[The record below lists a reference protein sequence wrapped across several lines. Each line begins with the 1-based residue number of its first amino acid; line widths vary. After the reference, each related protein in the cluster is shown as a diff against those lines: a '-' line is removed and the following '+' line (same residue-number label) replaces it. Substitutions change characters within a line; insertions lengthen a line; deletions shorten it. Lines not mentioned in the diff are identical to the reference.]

1 VSKKGVLYLFISLF
15 FLSVSS
21 LVAQNISKEKQ
32 PLTTIL
38 KILEIR
44 YEIHFSYLDQ
54 TIKNKKTRLPNENLS
69 VSEALKI
76 LESET
81 RLDFIIIDD
90 ISIVISNNT
99 TPFITEV
106 LDEIVITNYL
116 TTGISKSKSAD
127 ITIKPEEF
135 GILPGLT
142 EPDVLQTI
150 LALPGVFSADE
161 SISNINIR
169 GGTHDQNLMLW
180 DGIKM
185 YQSGHFFGLISA
197 INPYLTKEVIVSKNG
212 TSTKYGDGISGVID
226 MKQSN
231 TIDNKSKYGVG
242 FNLINGDGFAKIPLS
257 HQTELQISARRSL
270 TDVLITPTY
279 DQYFKRVFQNTD
291 LINNQNNTSITK
303 NEHFYFYDVAVKFLY
318 DISKTDKIRIN
329 FLNIYNNLNY
339 DEQST
344 VNSVN
349 EDFQSHLTQQNLAT
363 GLDYIKDW
371 NSQFST
377 TAKVYLSKY
386 NLNATNYDVT
396 NNQRLIQENEV
407 YDAGLKLN
415 GAYQTDANLTLNFGY
430 QFNEVGIG
438 NLEDVNNPSFRS
450 YVKEI
455 LRTHAIYGEA
465 QFTSSDKNTFARV
478 GLRTNYLEKFSEVY
492 TEPRLAISHK
502 FSNNFRL
509 EVLAEFKSQTT
520 SQIIDLQND
529 FLGVEKRRWI
539 LANNETVP
547 VIESKQVSVGVHYN
561 KNKLLVSLEAYI
573 KDVNGITARSQGFQ
587 NQFQFVNDIGKY
599 QVKGIDF
606 LINKQFSVIS
616 TWLSYSFSK
625 NDYTFENLNS
635 GYAFPNNVDTRHALT
650 FAGTYQLNNIKLAL
664 GLNWHSGKP
673 TTSHSLNQNTEN
685 NSIEFTSPNSSN
697 FNDYLR
703 TDFSATYRF
712 KMGTSTHAIIGAS
725 IWNVTNKK
733 NTINTYYSIDDDDT
747 INTVKNQS
755 LGITPN
761 VSFRVNF

>member
-1 VSKKGVLYLFISLF
+1 MSKKGVLNRFMSLF

-32 PLTTIL
+32 PLTSIL
-38 KILEIR
+38 KILESR
-44 YEIHFSYLDQ
+44 YEVHFSYLDQ
-54 TIKNKKTRLPNENLS
+54 TIKNKKATVPNKNLS
-69 VSEALKI
+69 LSEALKT

-81 RLDFIIIDD
+81 RLDFIVIDEF
-90 ISIVISNNT
+90 SIVISNNT
-99 TPFITEV
+99 TPFSIEI
-106 LDEIVITNYL
+106 LDEIVVTNYL
-116 TTGISKSKSAD
+116 TSGISKSKSAD
-127 ITIKPEEF
+127 ITIKPEDF

-142 EPDVLQTI
+142 EPDALQTI
-150 LALPGVFSADE
+150 LALPGVLSVNE

-169 GGTHDQNLMLW
+169 GGTHDQNLILW
-180 DGIKM
+180 DGIKI

-197 INPYLTKEVIVSKNG
+197 INPYLTKEVVVSKNG

-231 TIDNKSKYGVG
+231 TIDHKSKYGFG

-257 HQTELQISARRSL
+257 SQTELQISARRSL
-270 TDVLITPTY
+270 TDALITPTY

-291 LINNQNNTSITK
+291 LLNNQNNTSVSK
-303 NEHFYFYDVAVKFLY
+303 NERFYFYDVATKFLY
-318 DISKTDKIRIN
+318 DISRTDKIRIN
-329 FLNIYNNLNY
+329 FLNIYNDLNY
-339 DEQST
+339 DEQSVT
-344 VNSVN
+344 NNVN
-349 EDFQSHLTQQNLAT
+349 EAFQSKLTQQNFAT

-371 NSQFST
+371 NAQFST

-386 NLNATNYDVT
+386 DLNATNYDVI

-415 GAYQTDANLTLNFGY
+415 ATYKTDNNLTLNFGY
-430 QFNEVGIG
+430 QFNEVGIS

-455 LRTHAIYGEA
+455 LRTHSIYGEA
-465 QFTSSDKNTFARV
+465 QFTSSDKNTFARL
-478 GLRTNYLEKFSEVY
+478 GLRTNFLEKFSEVY
-492 TEPRLAISHK
+492 TEPRLAMSHK
-502 FSNNFRL
+502 FSNHFRL

-547 VIESKQVSVGVHYN
+547 VIESKQVSAGIHYN
-561 KNKLLVSLEAYI
+561 KNKLLISFEAYI
-573 KDVNGITARSQGFQ
+573 KDVKGITSRSQGFQ

-606 LINKQFSVIS
+606 LINKQFNAIS

-625 NDYTFENLNS
+625 NDYTFNNINN
-635 GYAFPNNVDTRHALT
+635 GNTFPNNVDTRHALT
-650 FAGTYQLNNIKLAL
+650 FASTYQLNNIKLAL

-673 TTSHSLNQNTEN
+673 ITQPLLNQNTAN
-685 NSIEFTSPNSSN
+685 NSIEYMAPNSTN
-697 FNDYLR
+697 LDDYIR
-703 TDFSATYRF
+703 TDVSATYQF
-712 KMGTSTHAIIGAS
+712 KVGTETHAIIGAS
-725 IWNVTNKK
+725 IWNITNQKNIINTNYSLGDT
-733 NTINTYYSIDDDDT
+733 NTINTI
-747 INTVKNQS
+747 KNQS

-761 VSFRVNF
+761 ISFRVNF